1 MTTVVAAAPAG
12 PEDDGDEVVATHE
25 PCACGASAA
34 VVLIDDGE
42 SVWAVVRCP
51 CGSFRPAAADG
62 SPMAPV
68 GDEEGHSAARRPT
81 RGDRP

>member
-1 MTTVVAAAPAG
+1 VTAAVLAAPAG

-25 PCACGASAA
+25 ACACGASAA

-42 SVWAVVRCP
+42 SVWAGVRCQ
-51 CGSFRPAAADG
+51 CGSFRPAAAYELP
-62 SPMAPV
+62 SAPV